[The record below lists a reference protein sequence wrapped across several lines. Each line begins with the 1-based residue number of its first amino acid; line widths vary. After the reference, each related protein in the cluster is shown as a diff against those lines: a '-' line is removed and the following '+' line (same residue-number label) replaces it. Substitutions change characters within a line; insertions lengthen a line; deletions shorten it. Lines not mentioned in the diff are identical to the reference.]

1 MNHPHL
7 QAKVLLTDRVN
18 VLVRDQM
25 PKKRMPEDNRGF
37 VRPPRHV
44 IAITRQGAVWYRTLA
59 ECRDEYHIRTTEQLA
74 RMIDSGQ
81 VASDGYTTFEEPIEG
96 VIYFGM
102 TEQDIMEVLKTRLG
116 K

>member
-1 MNHPHL
+1 M
-7 QAKVLLTDRVN
+7 TDRVS
-18 VLVRDQM
+18 VLERNLM